1 MEPQPCPVEP
11 PALANPWSFLF
22 GIPELLATD
31 NGLDLTSYAV
41 ADACHATGIDLLF
54 TPVRSPWFKGVVE
67 RLGGTVNSRLVHRAP
82 GTTLG
87 RPTSREDYDG
97 KEHTALSD
105 LQVHYLVDRYFSTIH
120 NLSPTRTRG
129 ASPLALFKQGIL
141 EWPARM
147 PASEDEFDTL
157 VALTKHRVL
166 TKDGLLFLGLQ
177 YQNEELKQLWNR
189 LPAGTRLTLKVNPL
203 NLQTV
208 RFLHP
213 LTGEAIAVA
222 CTADLR
228 WPLSLSYHTAVRGH
242 ARSVSLDPGDMKQLA
257 KAEESF
263 MKKMNEF
270 ETQNKASL
278 RRMQT
283 KFLKE
288 AQARDV
294 AEAEAAA
301 SQPAFDASG
310 TDALDTALA
319 QLSTPTGNAD
329 PSPQ

>member
-1 MEPQPCPVEP
+1 MKLRPCAVEP
-11 PALANPWSFLF
+11 PAPANPWSFLF

-31 NGLDLTSYAV
+31 NGLDLTSYSV

-67 RLGGTVNSRLVHRAP
+67 RLGGTLNTRLVHRAP

-87 RPTSREDYDG
+87 KPTSREDYDG
-97 KEHTALSD
+97 AEHMTLSD
-105 LQVHYLVDRYFSTIH
+105 RQFHYLVDRYFSTIH

-129 ASPLALFKQGIL
+129 VSPLALFKQGIL

-147 PASEDEFDTL
+147 PASADEFDTL
-157 VALTKHRVL
+157 VALTMHRVL
-166 TKDGLLFLGLQ
+166 TKDGVVFLGLQ

-203 NLQTV
+203 NLQTMRV
-208 RFLHP
+208 LHP
-213 LTGEAIAVA
+213 LTGEPIVVA

-228 WPLSLSYHTAVRGH
+228 WPRSLSYHIAVRGH
-242 ARSVSLDPGDMKQLA
+242 ARSISLDPDDMKQLTE
-257 KAEESF
+257 AEESF
-263 MKKMNEF
+263 MQKMNEL

-294 AEAEAAA
+294 TEAEAAA
-301 SQPAFDASG
+301 SQSTFDASG
-310 TDALDTALA
+310 TDDLDTVLA
-319 QLSTPTGNAD
+319 QL
-329 PSPQ
+329 